1 MASPDVFVLCLAV
14 GFVLS
19 VLSLL
24 AGGLHLP
31 HLHLHLHLNSG
42 HLAKGV
48 GGPRGGSMFNLFT
61 IAAFLMW
68 FGGSGYLLD
77 RLTPWVFL
85 VVVAVAVPLGLIGA
99 AIVYWF
105 MSHVLL
111 ANDRPLDPLDYDM
124 TGSFGKI
131 VSPLRPGG
139 TGEMICAQQG
149 RRIGVPVRSETGAPI
164 DSGTEVVVTRYES
177 GIAYVRGWDEFESL
191 SSEQKEGSSSEQ
203 KEEQL

>member
-1 MASPDVFVLCLAV
+1 MASPEVFVLCLAV

-19 VLSLL
+19 LVSVL

-31 HLHLHLHLNSG
+31 HFHLHLTAAHSAPGLGGG
-42 HLAKGV
+42 H
-48 GGPRGGSMFNLFT
+48 RGGSMFNLFT
-61 IAAFLMW
+61 LAAFLMW

-85 VVVAVAVPLGLIGA
+85 VVLAVAAPVGLVGA
-99 AIVYWF
+99 AVVYYF
-105 MSHVLL
+105 MSRVLL
-111 ANDRPLDPLDYDM
+111 ANDRPLDPLDYDV
-124 TGSFGKI
+124 TGAFGKI
-131 VSPLRPGG
+131 TSSVRPGG

-149 RRIGVPVRSETGAPI
+149 RRIGLPVRSETGAPI

-191 SSEQKEGSSSEQ
+191 ENEVKG
-203 KEEQL
+203 EQL